1 MKLLIVTTVSNMMRD
16 FLLPFARHYRALGWT
31 VDGLARRDDTF
42 EECAAAFDHLWP
54 IGWSR
59 NPWDVRNLLQNV
71 RTVQFIVRREDYDLV
86 HVHTPVA
93 AFITRVALRKL
104 RAIGKLRVI
113 YTAHGFHFHPGASP
127 VRNALFLVMEK
138 LAGRW
143 TDYLVVI
150 NHEDKAAVQRHR
162 IIAPDRVRYMP
173 GIGVSTERY
182 SWQNVSNEDIT
193 QVRLELG
200 FRLSDRLFL
209 MIAEFTANKR
219 HTDVIRALAMLQRP
233 DVHLALAGQGQ
244 QAETVRNLANALG
257 VARQVHFLG
266 YRKDIP
272 ALIRASVATLLV
284 SAREGL
290 PRSVMESLCLETPVI
305 GTNIRGINDLVTS
318 ECGWLVGV
326 GDVAAIARAMK
337 EAVEKPEDTLARGLF
352 GRSKMADYDLR
363 NIIGLHD
370 ALYAEALG
378 RINIAAAGPPMTSGN
393 GWPPRARRSCSS
405 PASQMFQP

>member
-1 MKLLIVTTVSNMMRD
+1 MRLLIVTTVNNMMRD
-16 FLLPFARHYRALGWT
+16 FLLPFAQHYRVLGWT
-31 VDGLARRDDTF
+31 VDGMARRDDTF
-42 EECAAAFDHLWP
+42 EECATAFDRLWP
-54 IGWSR
+54 IEWSR
-59 NPWDVRNLLQNV
+59 DPWDVRNLLQNV
-71 RTVQFIVRREDYDLV
+71 RTVRSIVAREDYDLV
-86 HVHTPVA
+86 HVHTPIA
-93 AFITRVALRKL
+93 AFITRMALRKL
-104 RAIGKLRVI
+104 RALGKPRVI
-113 YTAHGFHFHPGASP
+113 YTAHGFHFHTEAPAP
-127 VRNALFLVMEK
+127 PNALFLAMEK

-150 NHEDKAAVQRHR
+150 NHEDRVAARRHR
-162 IIAPDRVRYMP
+162 IIAAERVRYMP
-173 GIGVSTERY
+173 GIGVSTEQY
-182 SWQNVSNEDIT
+182 SRKNVSDEAIA

-200 FRLSDRLFL
+200 LRPYDRLFL

-244 QAETVRNLANALG
+244 QAEAVRSLANDLG

-272 ALIRASVATLLV
+272 ALIRASVATVLV

-290 PRSVMESLCLETPVI
+290 PRSIMESLCLETPVI

-318 ECGWLVGV
+318 ECGWPVGV
-326 GDVAAIARAMK
+326 GDLAAIARAMT

-352 GRSKMADYDLR
+352 GRSKMAAYELR

-370 ALYAEALG
+370 DLYAEALG
-378 RINIAAAGPPMTSGN
+378 RINISAAGPPMTSRHS
-393 GWPPRARRSCSS
+393 WPPQVQRSCSF
-405 PASQMFQP
+405 PASPPFQP

>member
-1 MKLLIVTTVSNMMRD
+1 MRMLVVTTVSNMMRD

-31 VDGLARRDDTF
+31 VDGLARRDDTS

-59 NPWDVRNLLQNV
+59 NPWDVLNLLQNV
-71 RTVQFIVRREDYDLV
+71 RTVQFIVKREDYDLV

-93 AFITRVALRKL
+93 AFITRMALRKL

-173 GIGVSTERY
+173 GIGLRTERY
-182 SWQNVSNEDIT
+182 SPQNVLNEDIT

-200 FRLSDRLFL
+200 LRPCDRLFL

-219 HTDVIRALAMLQRP
+219 HTDSIRALAMLQSP

-244 QAETVRNLANALG
+244 QVENVRNLASALG

-290 PRSVMESLCLETPVI
+290 PRSVMESFCLETPVI
-305 GTNIRGINDLVTS
+305 GTNIRGTNDLVTS
-318 ECGWLVGV
+318 ECGWPVSV
-326 GDVAAIARAMK
+326 GDAAAIARAMK
-337 EAVEKPEDTLARGLF
+337 EAIDKPDDTLARGLF
-352 GRSKMADYDLR
+352 GRSKMAQYELS
-363 NIIGLHD
+363 NIICLHD

-378 RINIAAAGPPMTSGN
+378 GINIPAAGPPV
-393 GWPPRARRSCSS
+393 SCADALPQRVQESRSS
-405 PASQMFQP
+405 PA